1 MVPRFTSKRWIMA
14 VTSKAARKPSPR
26 PARPGATSSVRK
38 AGKPVAK
45 PKTSAKRPAKPA
57 PRKAAPKPAT
67 KAAKAPVRRPAGSP
81 PAPAKRAAAA
91 RKSSAKP
98 SAPKRTTPRS
108 VAPVAMT
115 LHKPV
120 APYGLNKEKP
130 SAKAVVHRHEKGL
143 TSGEKKTLRAM
154 MVAMRERLVR
164 QVVTLKQESLQ
175 QREEI
180 VTSEDG
186 TDAFD
191 RQFALTVASSEQD
204 AIIDIDDALRR
215 LDAGTYGV
223 CEACG
228 CDIEK
233 PRLKALPFV
242 RLCIR
247 CQSETERSRPRFRPL
262 E

>member
-1 MVPRFTSKRWIMA
+1 MA
-14 VTSKAARKPSPR
+14 VKSKAAKKSVSKSARKAPV
-26 PARPGATSSVRK
+26 ARPKVK
-38 AGKPVAK
+38 AKPVAR
-45 PKTSAKRPAKPA
+45 PKAAAKRPAKPA
-57 PRKAAPKPAT
+57 PQKAAAKV
-67 KAAKAPVRRPAGSP
+67 AAKADRKPSARKARPQAAGAVAKSMAAPARRPARKA
-81 PAPAKRAAAA
+81 PAPAA
-91 RKSSAKP
+91 
-98 SAPKRTTPRS
+98 
-108 VAPVAMT
+108 AMT

-120 APYGLNKEKP
+120 APYGLNKAAADRTAP
-130 SAKAVVHRHEKGL
+130 HGHVKGL
-143 TSGEKKTLRAM
+143 TASEKKTLRAM
-154 MVAMRERLVR
+154 MVDMRERLVR

-215 LDAGTYGV
+215 IQAGNYGV

-247 CQSETERSRPRFRPL
+247 CQSETERRRPRFRPL